1 MAARHQ
7 PPEATK
13 IKLHKESIYYLP
25 WNKVGA
31 RVAGPNFHEVLAQW
45 KCVIVA
51 PNITTLSTS
60 DDVWECLHASLRPYQ
75 DDLTQFGFRW
85 CATNGSGTGHRLS
98 YLSLDEQGID
108 VADAGAPSD
117 AFYPDGKALQSI
129 YARKQAYIVS
139 MRQDPPQSIFPP
151 LRAGAP
157 PLQAAFDTVKVSQVG
172 HGPSSG
178 RATTTPR
185 ASSGTSQ
192 CGTCAAVMPPRFLA
206 GHECHLARVKME
218 NVKVEKGKS
227 SNTIDDAI
235 EILSSDEEIG
245 ETPSLVLTMSPE
257 KQAPKKRKAS
267 SAKESTSRLRRA
279 LPAAVAAG
287 DVENEGDGEKEMEK
301 DETKQ
306 VCPVCGK
313 KETPEPWSEDEN
325 QYKKFSGSAAASL
338 LASSGIIP
346 TALASYQRMV

>member
-13 IKLHKESIYYLP
+13 IKFHKESIYYLP

-108 VADAGAPSD
+108 AAAGASSD

-139 MRQDPPQSIFPP
+139 MRQDPPHSIFPP
-151 LRAGAP
+151 LPAGAP
-157 PLQAAFDTVKVSQVG
+157 PLQAAFDTVKVSQVS

-192 CGTCAAVMPPRFLA
+192 CGTCAAVMPPQFLA
-206 GHECHLARVKME
+206 GHECRLARVKME

-227 SNTIDDAI
+227 SNTMDDA
-235 EILSSDEEIG
+235 
-245 ETPSLVLTMSPE
+245 
-257 KQAPKKRKAS
+257 RKAS

-287 DVENEGDGEKEMEK
+287 DVENDGDGEKEMEK

-325 QYKKFSGSAAASL
+325 QYTSKGKAVYHSDCLSVTPKDGMRQEMPRKEKAWRCGVCKEAGLIAKNK
-338 LASSGIIP
+338 
-346 TALASYQRMV
+346 